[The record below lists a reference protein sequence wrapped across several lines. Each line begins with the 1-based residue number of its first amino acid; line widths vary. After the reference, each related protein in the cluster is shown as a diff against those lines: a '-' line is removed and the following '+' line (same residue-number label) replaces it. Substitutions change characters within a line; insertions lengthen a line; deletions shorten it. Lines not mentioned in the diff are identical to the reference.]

1 MVLESRRISAELQI
15 IIQNKK
21 HETYS
26 FKKNIKIS
34 MSRVGEMQVSFYW
47 QIKRSQ
53 FEGVNVHINTKKNKK
68 VSMGILW
75 NYIPWGWMKRDL
87 IHTWRIGKWGRKMD
101 LPVKYTTN
109 VWPF

>member
-68 VSMGILW
+68 GIHGYPLKL
-75 NYIPWGWMKRDL
+75 YPLRVDEKRPYPYLKD
-87 IHTWRIGKWGRKMD
+87 WKMR
-101 LPVKYTTN
+101 
-109 VWPF
+109 